1 VHKCYT
7 AIYPAHKLHD
17 ALCAAA
23 LVDGDVANTAQ
34 AVAFAAERGGGRAAQ
49 GLELDDDYDMLMD
62 DSPLDEPS
70 GAPRL
75 RGFYAATD
83 VRGVL
88 AVANLPV
95 SLDAQV
101 HDWCRLR
108 LVKGPFAEPL
118 DRALQRYEREGCE
131 LSALHPPA
139 NARRYAAQV
148 PSLATDELVE
158 MLLRAHLA
166 LRREELRPLRELYAL
181 ADASGDGLL
190 TIETFSEKLVHAACA
205 LSGSRRAVAEDE
217 CEELYLEA
225 VRESRMREPAAAE
238 DAISADAWE
247 AVAMRHALAS
257 GQADGFGLVLA
268 GPLVESAV
276 QLSYEP
282 AFSDEERAAA
292 AAASN
297 ASPSKRGTGAGPRKA
312 SALM

>member
-1 VHKCYT
+1 
-7 AIYPAHKLHD
+7 
-17 ALCAAA
+17 
-23 LVDGDVANTAQ
+23 
-34 AVAFAAERGGGRAAQ
+34 
-49 GLELDDDYDMLMD
+49 
-62 DSPLDEPS
+62 
-70 GAPRL
+70 
-75 RGFYAATD
+75 
-83 VRGVL
+83 
-88 AVANLPV
+88 
-95 SLDAQV
+95 
-101 HDWCRLR
+101 
-108 LVKGPFAEPL
+108 VKGPFAEPL